1 MLCLSSWLNVKIYA
15 NFLTECTVLTGGQ
28 VEEISENGVAEKLDP
43 SVQDTSEQ
51 DDGTQSLA
59 DEV

>member
-1 MLCLSSWLNVKIYA
+1 M
-15 NFLTECTVLTGGQ
+15 ECTVLTGGQ